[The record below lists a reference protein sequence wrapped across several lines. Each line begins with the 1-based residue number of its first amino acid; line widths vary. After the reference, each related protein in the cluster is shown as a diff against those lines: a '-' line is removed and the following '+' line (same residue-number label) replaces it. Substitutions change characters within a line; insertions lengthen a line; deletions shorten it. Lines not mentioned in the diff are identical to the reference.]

1 MSYNV
6 MSVLCCTCQFQNGLN
21 IFQLILFYHRFS
33 GSKVKNEVIMP
44 VFEIRT
50 LFYIEMY
57 IKLLYLYAIR
67 ALTSNAIRSDYQL
80 SAWSAT
86 KDISF
91 DWSHHSVSSAY
102 SKVRTTALHKIPS
115 FTLAMKGSTKIRLLR
130 VLSHLRFVK
139 KALTGKPIHCCLR
152 LNRSFHFKLYL

>member
-1 MSYNV
+1 
-6 MSVLCCTCQFQNGLN
+6 
-21 IFQLILFYHRFS
+21 
-33 GSKVKNEVIMP
+33 MP

-57 IKLLYLYAIR
+57 LKLLYLYAIR
-67 ALTSNAIRSDYQL
+67 ALISNAIRSDYYQL
-80 SAWSAT
+80 NAV

-102 SKVRTTALHKIPS
+102 SKVRTMALHKIPS
-115 FTLAMKGSTKIRLLR
+115 FTLGLKLLR

-139 KALTGKPIHCCLR
+139 KALTGKPMHCCL
-152 LNRSFHFKLYL
+152 H

>member
-1 MSYNV
+1 
-6 MSVLCCTCQFQNGLN
+6 
-21 IFQLILFYHRFS
+21 
-33 GSKVKNEVIMP
+33 MP

-57 IKLLYLYAIR
+57 LKLLYLYAIR
-67 ALTSNAIRSDYQL
+67 SDYYQL
-80 SAWSAT
+80 NAV

-115 FTLAMKGSTKIRLLR
+115 FTLGLKGSTKIRLLR

-139 KALTGKPIHCCLR
+139 KALTGKPMHCYLR
-152 LNRSFHFKLYL
+152 LNTSFHFNLYF

>member
-1 MSYNV
+1 
-6 MSVLCCTCQFQNGLN
+6 
-21 IFQLILFYHRFS
+21 
-33 GSKVKNEVIMP
+33 MP

-57 IKLLYLYAIR
+57 LKLLYLYAIR
-67 ALTSNAIRSDYQL
+67 ALNFNAIRSDYYQL
-80 SAWSAT
+80 NAI

-115 FTLAMKGSTKIRLLR
+115 FILGLKGSTKIRLLR

-139 KALTGKPIHCCLR
+139 KALTGKPMHCCLH
-152 LNRSFHFKLYL
+152 LTRSFHFKQYF